1 MMSARTMARM
11 ALLVLL
17 TLGACSTLLPAA
29 ASAQLSARVFT
40 VTPNNEIHMAS
51 GGAQWCVL
59 VEPIGGNFTVT
70 NIDACSVT
78 LSSPP
83 NGSVPSIN
91 YDCTKTAVIGDADG
105 NGIQDVRFCFVK
117 TAMAPL
123 FDNLHGASPKTV
135 TMFVNGNLVSGGSFG
150 GSVTV
155 TLYLKS

>member
-17 TLGACSTLLPAA
+17 TLGACTILPAV
-29 ASAQLSARVFT
+29 ASAQLSARVF
-40 VTPNNEIHMAS
+40 VVPPNNEIHMAS
-51 GGAQWCVL
+51 GSAQWCVL

-70 NIDACSVT
+70 DIDPCTVT
-78 LSSPP
+78 LSSPG
-83 NGSVPSIN
+83 NGSTPSIN

-135 TMFVNGNLVSGGSFG
+135 TMFVNGNLLTGASFG

-155 TLYLKS
+155 TLFLKS